1 MVTWSC
7 LILDWQQQVR
17 KVNEVPQVHGYLP
30 EVLAFCKE
38 TRNSFQFIVLVQSLD
53 FLTCRPT
60 LLAPTSHLLLHSLQ
74 EPASLHLSLIHTHLQ
89 PPFLKVTAY
98 LWTLFLLFGGK
109 SWGVMFLRTDPL
121 ISLGKRGIREHW
133 VQDELQARTGS
144 STSIWKWDQKVFS
157 NKGSH
162 WERLYKMSVV

>member
-1 MVTWSC
+1 MRS
-7 LILDWQQQVR
+7 LRYMAI
-17 KVNEVPQVHGYLP
+17 YLKSLP
-30 EVLAFCKE
+30 VIKKQEIA
-38 TRNSFQFIVLVQSLD
+38 SSFIVLVQSLD
-53 FLTCRPT
+53 FLTCRPI

-74 EPASLHLSLIHTHLQ
+74 ESASLHLSLTHTHLQ

-98 LWTLFLLFGGK
+98 FWTMFLLFGGK

-133 VQDELQARTGS
+133 VQDELQAGTGS
-144 STSIWKWDQKVFS
+144 STSIQKWDQKVFS

-162 WERLYKMSVV
+162 WASLYKMSVVYPCWLLRPA

>member
-1 MVTWSC
+1 MRSLRYTA
-7 LILDWQQQVR
+7 I
-17 KVNEVPQVHGYLP
+17 YLKSLP
-30 EVLAFCKE
+30 FVKKQEIA
-38 TRNSFQFIVLVQSLD
+38 SSFIVLVQSLD

-98 LWTLFLLFGGK
+98 LWTLFLLFGGE

-121 ISLGKRGIREHW
+121 TSLGKKGICEHW

-157 NKGSH
+157 NKDSH
-162 WERLYKMSVV
+162 WARLYKMSVV